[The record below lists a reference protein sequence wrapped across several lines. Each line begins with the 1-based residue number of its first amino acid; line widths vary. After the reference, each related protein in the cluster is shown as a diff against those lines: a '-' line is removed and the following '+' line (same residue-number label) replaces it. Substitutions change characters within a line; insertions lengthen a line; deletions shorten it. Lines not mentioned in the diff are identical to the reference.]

1 MDMNNFFSFP
11 RIVMVMKREIMENWK
26 ANMLRLIGLYAAF
39 MLPMV
44 FRMWS
49 MSGEQRWFENSEQAF
64 GNYCGSM
71 FGTFMFIIALLSFV
85 YASSIMENMMTKE
98 KRISFLMLPA
108 TMVEKFVAR
117 FLYVTVG
124 LLLAIFV
131 TVSLAEVTR
140 FILLPLFNLPDAFH
154 QSALP
159 KIISQ
164 FSNLV
169 YVRGNDHLI
178 GHEDVGNFSLAL
190 LSVMAWIYGLW
201 LHSLYILG
209 GNIWYKKPFFKTLGS
224 IIVVSIVL
232 AVILTRSVI
241 LIGSDTMKDFGIWLT
256 ENLSWMSVNFALS
269 CGIAF
274 FLAFTLLNWWLSY
287 RLFTRSQV
295 IKPKFRLL

>member
-39 MLPMV
+39 AIPMLLFMLKISNESRWLDNPDWALGD
-44 FRMWS
+44 FCQS
-49 MSGEQRWFENSEQAF
+49 MMS
-64 GNYCGSM
+64 
-71 FGTFMFIIALLSFV
+71 TFMIIIGIVAFV
-85 YASSIMENMMTKE
+85 YASNIMENMITKE

-108 TMVEKFVAR
+108 TMIEKFVAR
-117 FLYVTVG
+117 FLFVTVG
-124 LLLAIFV
+124 LLLSVWV
-131 TVSLAEVTR
+131 TLSLAEITR
-140 FILLPLFNLPDAFH
+140 LIFVPFFNLPETLH
-154 QSALP
+154 GTILP
-159 KIISQ
+159 KM
-164 FSNLV
+164 FSMFTSFIFV
-169 YVRGNDHLI
+169 SGTDYYV
-178 GHEDVGNFSLAL
+178 GHEDMGSISLGL
-190 LSVMAWIYGLW
+190 TCVLAWVYGLW

-224 IIVVSIVL
+224 IIVISIVL

-241 LIGSDTMKDFGIWLT
+241 LIGSDTMKDLGIWLT